1 MDSIHPK
8 DQVALPA
15 QMPVMVL
22 SDCYLFPGCFLP
34 LFIFEERYREMLK
47 HALDGDRMFCIGTR
61 IGKSD
66 DSVLPWST
74 AGLVRACVKQPDGTS
89 HVMLYGIQRI
99 NLNGWS
105 DDQPFRIAEIEPIQI
120 QTPPADA
127 AAALV
132 KESISLLPTP
142 TPSCSD
148 AMQKLKETLNEMTCP
163 DRICD
168 VLAYHFVRNPTALKT
183 LLSESDTLV
192 RLKVLNAELRRL

>member
-1 MDSIHPK
+1 MDSIHPQ
-8 DQVALPA
+8 DQVTLPA

-61 IGKSD
+61 ISKSD

-105 DDQPFRIAEIEPIQI
+105 DDRPFRIAEIAPIQI
-120 QTPPADA
+120 QAPPADA

-132 KESISLLPTP
+132 KESISLLPKP

-168 VLAYHFVRNPTALKT
+168 VLAYHFVRNPIALKT

-192 RLKVLNAELRRL
+192 RLKVLNAEMRRL

>member
-1 MDSIHPK
+1 MDSIHPQ
-8 DQVALPA
+8 DQVTLPA

-61 IGKSD
+61 ISKSD

-89 HVMLYGIQRI
+89 HVMLYGIRRI
-99 NLNGWS
+99 NLNAWS
-105 DDQPFRIAEIEPIQI
+105 DDRPFRIAEIEPIQI

-132 KESISLLPTP
+132 KESISLLPKP
-142 TPSCSD
+142 TTSCSD

-168 VLAYHFVRNPTALKT
+168 VLAYHFVRNPIALKT

-192 RLKVLNAELRRL
+192 RLKVLNAEMRRL

>member
-1 MDSIHPK
+1 MDSIHHQ
-8 DQVALPA
+8 DLITLPA

-22 SDCYLFPGCFLP
+22 SDCYLFPGCYLP

-61 IGKSD
+61 TGKTD

-89 HVMLYGIQRI
+89 HVMLYGIRRI

-105 DDQPFRIAEIEPIQI
+105 DDRPFRIADIEPIKVQ
-120 QTPPADA
+120 QPPVDA
-127 AAALV
+127 AEALI

-142 TPSCSD
+142 TPSCSE
-148 AMQKLKETLNEMTCP
+148 AMQKLKDTLNEMTCP
-163 DRICD
+163 DRISD
-168 VLAYHFVRNPTALKT
+168 ILAYHFVRNPAALKT
-183 LLSESDTLV
+183 LLSESDPLA
-192 RLKVLNAELRRL
+192 RLRVVNAELRRL

>member
-66 DSVLPWST
+66 DSILPWST

-105 DDQPFRIAEIEPIQI
+105 DDRPFRIAEIEPIQI
-120 QTPPADA
+120 QTPPVDA

-132 KESISLLPTP
+132 KESISLLPNP

-168 VLAYHFVRNPTALKT
+168 VLAYHFVRNPAALKT
-183 LLSESDTLV
+183 LLSEADTLV